1 MVTFENKLKAGGQ
14 TVVVKITI
22 KYATESKINTK
33 LQYFHVSVP
42 IPNTPL
48 HTPETFRP
56 QKQNPDDIALSQ

>member
-33 LQYFHVSVP
+33 L
-42 IPNTPL
+42 
-48 HTPETFRP
+48 
-56 QKQNPDDIALSQ
+56 